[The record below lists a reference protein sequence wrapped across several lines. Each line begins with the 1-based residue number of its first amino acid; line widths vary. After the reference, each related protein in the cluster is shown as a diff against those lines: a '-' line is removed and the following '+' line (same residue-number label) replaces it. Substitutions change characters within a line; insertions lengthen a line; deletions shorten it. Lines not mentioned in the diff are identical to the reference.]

1 MRKIMQLPNAQSKTI
16 KNNSSLELKR
26 ESSKNMS
33 PVTSVHNL
41 TKSGR
46 PSQNDIAQNQPP
58 VEPLYK

>member
-1 MRKIMQLPNAQSKTI
+1 MQLPNAQSKTI

-58 VEPLYK
+58 VEPL

>member
-1 MRKIMQLPNAQSKTI
+1 MQLPNAQSKTI
-16 KNNSSLELKR
+16 KNNSSLELKQ

-33 PVTSVHNL
+33 PVASVHNL

-58 VEPLYK
+58 VEPLSK